1 MKTAYKYYMLTKVL
15 IKALLLSTILCL
27 TIAFAIITSINIV
40 IYGYQYT
47 VSNTISPY
55 LTKPSKYI
63 VCSIEEGHNKG
74 TLCVI
79 SEQASMIISNYVTS
93 VRIVYVNYTLLSTFL
108 NLKLNE
114 NTTYVGY
121 VLARTLGL
129 RRNTVFTLEIKGR
142 THRISNW
149 NVMSATGTDL
159 DISVIL
165 PIRNIDSEKYDYCL
179 VKNNISSL
187 GSIGV
192 GNTSLFMRNLM
203 LNILNVVLV
212 WKYFLVLAAA
222 IVSSMTMIRMS
233 LSRVGTLIIFRSLG
247 ASLKDIL
254 VSYVTFSIIA
264 ISLAMAIG
272 FSLGTIV
279 SYVIVKI
286 LSLTLE
292 IVPFIIRFNWVV
304 LANDYLLALVASI
317 LALSLSSVYIAKLSV
332 AYEHA

>member
-1 MKTAYKYYMLTKVL
+1 MLTKVL

-47 VSNTISPY
+47 VSNIISPY

-63 VCSIEEGHNKG
+63 VCSIEEGHNEG

-79 SEQASMIISNYVTS
+79 SEQASMIISNYETS
-93 VRIVYVNYTLLSTFL
+93 VRIIYVNYTLLSTFL

-129 RRNTVFTLEIKGR
+129 RRNTVFTLEIKGK

-179 VKNNISSL
+179 VKNNISS
-187 GSIGV
+187 SRSVGV
-192 GNTSLFMRNLM
+192 GDTSLFMRNLM
-203 LNILNVVLV
+203 LNTLNVVLV
-212 WKYFLVLAAA
+212 WKYFLVLAAT

-264 ISLAMAIG
+264 ISLSMAVG

-279 SYVIVKI
+279 SYITVKI
-286 LSLTLE
+286 LSLMLE
-292 IVPFIIRFNWVV
+292 IAPFIIRFNWAI